1 MAIKVSNTTVI
12 DNSRNILN
20 VNSITAST
28 LAGDGSALTGIV
40 AGLAWKLKSANYT
53 AQDNDAVIANTNSGS
68 WTLTL
73 PASPSIGNMIRVVD
87 YSTWGTY
94 NLIVARNGST
104 IEGDSQNMTMDVSGA
119 SVDFVYN
126 GTTWQVYAQVGA
138 VGGTVVTSS
147 DILATSAWN
156 TGTSTTEALVSPLKI
171 KSTIDLY
178 SPIKAWARFSYAQN
192 TSNPVI
198 QASDNIASLTY
209 VNYGEFQVTFT
220 NSLVDANYCVSGNY
234 AYSNDNSGSSNDGQ
248 VKFYNIANTG
258 CRVVV
263 HHAGGQKVGST
274 YQTSISFIR

>member
-53 AQDNDAVIANTNSGS
+53 AQDNDAVIANTNGGS

-178 SPIKAWARFSYAQN
+178 NPIKAWARFSY
-192 TSNPVI
+192 TSGGTIIVA
-198 QASDNIASLTY
+198 ASDNIASITY
-209 VNYGEFQVTFT
+209 INTGEFQVTFT
-220 NSLVDANYCVSGNY
+220 NNLVDANYCVSGNY
-234 AYSNDNSGSSNDGQ
+234 ASNNNNSGANNDGQ

-258 CRVVV
+258 CRLLVINGG
-263 HHAGGQKVGST
+263 AGLVDTT